1 MPMKIL
7 KERLLNTDD
16 ASEKLSRSFVLT
28 GGFTFSQVPAKVTIA
43 ATANMMPNITAT
55 LRYMLVFRVSF
66 IMSVGTSPAR
76 IAPTVDQII
85 LRLENF
91 ERIS

>member
-28 GGFTFSQVPAKVTIA
+28 GGFTFSQVPINVTTAAKP
-43 ATANMMPNITAT
+43 NRMPKMIAT
-55 LRYMLVFRVSF
+55 LRYILVFKVSL
-66 IMSVGTSPAR
+66 IISVGTSPAR

-91 ERIS
+91 ERMS